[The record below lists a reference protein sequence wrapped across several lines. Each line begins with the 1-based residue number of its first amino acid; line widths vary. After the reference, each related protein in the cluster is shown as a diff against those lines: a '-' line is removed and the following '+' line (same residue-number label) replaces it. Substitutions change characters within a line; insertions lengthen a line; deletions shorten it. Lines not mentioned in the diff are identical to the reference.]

1 MKFISTLIIVLS
13 FFSSIGQ
20 TRSIQAESKIRQVI
34 VYVQGAQVE
43 RTSRLTIPAGRSEI
57 VFSNISPQLEK
68 QSIQL
73 KADQNI
79 TVIAVNQQVNFLKA
93 QADRQEISELE
104 ENLTEQSDKLD
115 WEKNMLQVYKQE
127 EIMLQKNQQIGG
139 NDGLKTTELKE
150 AMDYQ
155 RMKMTEVLQK
165 QAETNKRIK
174 SIEKNISKIRHQL
187 TEMNQR
193 KDVSTSDI
201 IVQVSSAKVL
211 ETEFVLSY
219 LVRNAGWNPTY
230 DIRVKNISS
239 PIEIV
244 QKANISQQSGEDW
257 KEVKLILSTGN
268 PRENG
273 SKPELRPWMLA
284 FYEPV
289 QIRLR
294 GSSSIGNSPSA
305 LQEVVV
311 TAMGTDKDD
320 DENKS
325 FSKKTLSGTL
335 AGVETKLSYQPTTTQ
350 YEIMIPYSVPN
361 DGKQYT
367 TEVKQHNVPAIF
379 EYYSAPKIDPAVFLT
394 ANITNWQE
402 LNLMPGETNLF
413 FEGAFLGK
421 SRLDPTTAGDT
432 LSISLGQDK
441 SIVIQRKLVKEY
453 SEKKLLGN
461 NKVDS
466 RMYDISVRNNKNE
479 KINLTLED
487 QFPISTD
494 KEIQVD
500 NGTYKDGKL
509 QENTNKVTW
518 SLALNPKEETVKQI
532 GYKIKYPRERILM
545 LD

>member
-13 FFSSIGQ
+13 FISSIGQ
-20 TRSIQAESKIRQVI
+20 TRSIPAESKIRQVI
-34 VYVQGAQVE
+34 VFVQGAQVE

-257 KEVKLILSTGN
+257 KEVRSDEWLQ
-268 PRENG
+268 RCRNG
-273 SKPELRPWMLA
+273 AWRNDHHQHHDKVQQDHNRAEHRRRP
-284 FYEPV
+284 
-289 QIRLR
+289 
-294 GSSSIGNSPSA
+294 PS
-305 LQEVVV
+305 
-311 TAMGTDKDD
+311 
-320 DENKS
+320 
-325 FSKKTLSGTL
+325 
-335 AGVETKLSYQPTTTQ
+335 
-350 YEIMIPYSVPN
+350 
-361 DGKQYT
+361 
-367 TEVKQHNVPAIF
+367 
-379 EYYSAPKIDPAVFLT
+379 
-394 ANITNWQE
+394 
-402 LNLMPGETNLF
+402 
-413 FEGAFLGK
+413 
-421 SRLDPTTAGDT
+421 R
-432 LSISLGQDK
+432 
-441 SIVIQRKLVKEY
+441 R
-453 SEKKLLGN
+453 
-461 NKVDS
+461 
-466 RMYDISVRNNKNE
+466 
-479 KINLTLED
+479 
-487 QFPISTD
+487 
-494 KEIQVD
+494 
-500 NGTYKDGKL
+500 
-509 QENTNKVTW
+509 
-518 SLALNPKEETVKQI
+518 
-532 GYKIKYPRERILM
+532 
-545 LD
+545 

>member
-13 FFSSIGQ
+13 FLTSIGQ
-20 TRSIQAESKIRQVI
+20 TRTIKAESKIRQVI
-34 VYVQGAQVE
+34 VFVQGAQVE

-104 ENLTEQSDKLD
+104 ENLAEQTDKLD
-115 WEKNMLQVYKQE
+115 WEKNMFQVYKQE

-139 NDGLKTTELKE
+139 TDGLKTTELKE

-155 RMKMTEVLQK
+155 RLKMTEVLQK
-165 QAETNKRIK
+165 QAETAKKIK
-174 SIEKNISKIRHQL
+174 SIEKIISTIRHQL

-201 IVQVSSAKVL
+201 IVQVNSAKAL

-284 FYEPV
+284 FYQPL

-294 GSSSIGNSPSA
+294 GISTENSPTA
-305 LQEVVV
+305 MQEVVV
-311 TAMGTDKDD
+311 TAKSTDREVDD
-320 DENKS
+320 NRMY
-325 FSKKTLSGTL
+325 SKKDLTGALTH
-335 AGVETKLSYQPTTTQ
+335 VETKLSYQPTTTQ

-367 TEVKQHNVPAIF
+367 TDVKQHNVPAVF

-421 SRLDPTTAGDT
+421 SRLDPTTSGDT

-453 SEKKLLGN
+453 SEKKFLGN

-479 KINLTLED
+479 KISLTLED
-487 QFPISTD
+487 QIPISTD

-500 NGTYKDGKL
+500 NSTYKDGKL
-509 QENTNKVTW
+509 QETTNKVTW

-532 GYKIKYPRERILM
+532 GYKIKYPREKILM

>member
-13 FFSSIGQ
+13 FISSIGQ
-20 TRSIQAESKIRQVI
+20 TRSIPAESKIRQVI
-34 VYVQGAQVE
+34 VFVQGAQVE

-367 TEVKQHNVPAIF
+367 TEVKQHSVPAIF

-466 RMYDISVRNNKNE
+466 RLYDISVRNNKNE